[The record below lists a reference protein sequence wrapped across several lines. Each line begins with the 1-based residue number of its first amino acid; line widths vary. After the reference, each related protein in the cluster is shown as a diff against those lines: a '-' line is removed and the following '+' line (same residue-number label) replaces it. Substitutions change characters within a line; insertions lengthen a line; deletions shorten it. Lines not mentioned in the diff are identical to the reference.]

1 MSRAGKNPIAVPSGV
16 QVAVNGREVSV
27 KGKLGALSYSVTPEV
42 DVALAEGRVT
52 VTPRDGTKRSRSM
65 WGTTQRRLR
74 NMVRDVQDGF
84 RVNLEINGV
93 GYRAQT
99 DGKALTLQLG
109 HSHDMVVPIP
119 ASIKVTCE
127 RPTAISLV
135 GPDRVEVGQ
144 LAANIR
150 GYRPP
155 EPYKGKG
162 IKYETEVIQRKEG
175 KKK

>member
-1 MSRAGKNPIAVPSGV
+1 MSRAGKNPITVPSDV
-16 QVAVNGREVSV
+16 QVAISGRDVSV
-27 KGKLGALSYSVTPEV
+27 KGKLGALAYTFNPN
-42 DVALAEGRVT
+42 VT
-52 VTPRDGTKRSRSM
+52 VDYTDGKIVVAPRDQTKQSRAL

-74 NMVRDVQDGF
+74 NMVVDVASGY

-99 DGKALTLQLG
+99 DGKSLTLQLG
-109 HSHDMVVPIP
+109 FSHDVVVPVP
-119 ASIKVTCE
+119 EGIKVTCE

-135 GPDRVEVGQ
+135 GADRVMVGQ
-144 LAANIR
+144 LAANVR
-150 GYRPP
+150 SYRPP

-162 IKYETEVIQRKEG
+162 IKYDKEVIHRKEG

>member
-1 MSRAGKNPIAVPSGV
+1 MSRAGKHPIAVPSGV
-16 QVAVNGREVSV
+16 QVSISGRDVTV
-27 KGKLGALSYSVTPEV
+27 KGKLGALAYSFSPR
-42 DVALAEGRVT
+42 VAVAYEDGRIT
-52 VTPRDGTKRSRSM
+52 VSPRDETKQSRAL

-74 NMVRDVQDGF
+74 NMVTDVTDGY

-99 DGKALTLQLG
+99 DGKSLTLQLG
-109 HSHDMVVPIP
+109 FSHDVVVPIP
-119 ASIKVTCE
+119 AGIKVTCE

-135 GPDRVEVGQ
+135 GADRAAVGQ
-144 LAANIR
+144 LAANVR
-150 GYRPP
+150 GFRPP

-162 IKYETEVIQRKEG
+162 IKYDSETIHRKEG

>member
-1 MSRAGKNPIAVPSGV
+1 MSRAGKNPIVVPSGV
-16 QVAVNGREVSV
+16 QVAVNGREISV

-42 DVALAEGRVT
+42 DVALADGLVT
-52 VTPRDGTKRSRSM
+52 VTSRDETKRSRSM

-109 HSHDMVVPIP
+109 HSHDIVVPIP

>member
-1 MSRAGKNPIAVPSGV
+1 MSRAGKNPISVPSGV
-16 QVAVNGREVSV
+16 QIAVSGREVSV
-27 KGKLGALSYSVTPEV
+27 KGKLGALAYSITPEV
-42 DVALAEGRVT
+42 DVSFADGRIT
-52 VTPRDGTKRSRSM
+52 VTPKDETKRARAM

-74 NMVRDVQDGF
+74 NMVRDVNDGY

-109 HSHDMVVPIP
+109 HSHDIVLAIP
-119 ASIKVTCE
+119 AGIKVTCE

-150 GYRPP
+150 GHRPP

-162 IKYETEVIQRKEG
+162 IKYESEVIQRKEG